1 MNFSNIIGNDN
12 VKQLLNN
19 SINTNNLVHSY
30 MFIGADGIGKS
41 LFARELAKMI
51 LCLSDN
57 KACNTCSSCIKFNS
71 NNHPDFNFIDS
82 EDGKSI
88 KIAQVRDLQEQ
99 ISEKP
104 IVSESK
110 VYIINNSDLMT
121 VEAQNCLLK
130 TLEEPPEYAHI
141 ILVASNE
148 SKLLNTIKSRC
159 TKIAFNKL
167 STDDLL
173 KYANSHNISISD
185 DLIGT
190 CDGSIS
196 KLISV
201 NDEAGLYND
210 LNQIINDLSNKDIVD
225 IWNEADVLYKSKDNI
240 IDLLDYF
247 NIVFLNKLRNTNEEK
262 YINSIGIVETTKKR
276 LSSNANHDMCIDNLL
291 LKIWEE
297 FHESYNRG

>member
-1 MNFSNIIGNDN
+1 
-12 VKQLLNN
+12 
-19 SINTNNLVHSY
+19 
-30 MFIGADGIGKS
+30 
-41 LFARELAKMI
+41 MI
-51 LCLSDN
+51 L
-57 KACNTCSSCIKFNS
+57 ANS
-71 NNHPDFNFIDS
+71 PLINFIDS
-82 EDGKSI
+82 EDGKNI

-167 STDDLL
+167 SNDDLL

>member
-1 MNFSNIIGNDN
+1 
-12 VKQLLNN
+12 
-19 SINTNNLVHSY
+19 
-30 MFIGADGIGKS
+30 
-41 LFARELAKMI
+41 
-51 LCLSDN
+51 
-57 KACNTCSSCIKFNS
+57 
-71 NNHPDFNFIDS
+71 
-82 EDGKSI
+82 
-88 KIAQVRDLQEQ
+88 
-99 ISEKP
+99 
-104 IVSESK
+104 
-110 VYIINNSDLMT
+110 MT

-167 STDDLL
+167 SNDDLL